1 MIKEIIA
8 RLVDGKDLSED
19 ECVGAMKHAIGPRRA
34 EELIDS
40 GDASKHLKKL
50 VEAS

>member
-19 ECVGAMKHAIGPRRA
+19 ECVGAMNEIMEGSATDGGA
-34 EELIDS
+34 Y
-40 GDASKHLKKL
+40 
-50 VEAS
+50 